1 MAHFEDRSML
11 GQMAM
16 CLIFYNIVV
25 NKSPRN
31 IYKNKV
37 LLPRTLN
44 MYWLNAVTTA
54 VIEFKAHLLAC
65 KTQNKESTPK

>member
-1 MAHFEDRSML
+1 MTHFEDHSIL
-11 GQMAM
+11 GQMPM

-25 NKSPRN
+25 NKSPEN

-44 MYWLNAVTTA
+44 MYWLNAITTT
-54 VIEFKAHLLAC
+54 VIEFKAHLLTF
-65 KTQNKESTPK
+65 KTQNKECTL